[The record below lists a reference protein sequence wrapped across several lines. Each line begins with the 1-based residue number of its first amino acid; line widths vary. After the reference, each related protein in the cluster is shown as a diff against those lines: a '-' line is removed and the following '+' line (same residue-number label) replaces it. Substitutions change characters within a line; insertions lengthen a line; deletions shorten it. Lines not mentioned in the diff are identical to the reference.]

1 MGYINPV
8 LELPA
13 AQKLAALPLGQ
24 RLAIA
29 AVFRELRGAADDLA
43 ESSWRRRKGPM
54 TSYWRG
60 VATYS
65 RHLAHALERPDL
77 KKTTT
82 RKRDAE
88 REAPQSA

>member
-13 AQKLAALPLGQ
+13 AQKLAALPLEQ

-43 ESSWRRRKGPM
+43 ESSWRRRKCRDGELLAG
-54 TSYWRG
+54 R
-60 VATYS
+60 
-65 RHLAHALERPDL
+65 RHLFTSPGPR
-77 KKTTT
+77 T
-82 RKRDAE
+82 RA
-88 REAPQSA
+88 A

>member
-8 LELPA
+8 LKLPA
-13 AQKLAALPLGQ
+13 AQKLAALPLEQ

-29 AVFRELRGAADDLA
+29 AVFRELRGVADDLA
-43 ESSWRRRKGPM
+43 ESSWSRRKGPM
-54 TSYWRG
+54 ASYWRG

-77 KKTTT
+77 KKNTAS
-82 RKRDAE
+82 KHDAE
-88 REAPQSA
+88 RETPQSA